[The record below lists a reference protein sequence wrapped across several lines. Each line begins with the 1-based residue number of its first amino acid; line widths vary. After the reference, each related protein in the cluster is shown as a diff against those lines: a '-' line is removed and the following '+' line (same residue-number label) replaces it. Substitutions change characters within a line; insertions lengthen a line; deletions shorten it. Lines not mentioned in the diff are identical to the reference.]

1 MEKLETKLAIL
12 GERTTVDE
20 LMKQTMFV
28 STELKQKCQLIHKM
42 EQTHESEKNEFKT
55 ITKQLSD
62 QLMALKEQL
71 EKAENEKS
79 LLEAS
84 LVSKPDFAEL
94 GVMTDPTDE
103 NQAIKDA
110 LDMNIMLDKQRQELE
125 ERVKELEAQL
135 AATSK
140 PVTAELTKTQ

>member
-62 QLMALKEQL
+62 QLIALKVSGL
-71 EKAENEKS
+71 VS
-79 LLEAS
+79 S